1 MTHQDWPTLL
11 SSFKSGRITGL
22 DPAGPAFQYTDPLV
36 RLDPSDAIFV
46 DAIHSDAA
54 VDFISGF
61 GMEQPVGHVDFYPN
75 GGQNQPGFKMI
86 LDDFIHNH
94 RI

>member
-1 MTHQDWPTLL
+1 MTHQDWLTLP

-75 GGQNQPGFKMI
+75 GGQNQPG
-86 LDDFIHNH
+86 
-94 RI
+94 